1 MPLSPHPMP
10 LPPQLINV
18 YLMQQ
23 PTDYHSLPVWR
34 RFLLGALF
42 AECLYLHLAY
52 FFSCM
57 CALNVVLFADA
68 VEAWPEP
75 FNRPFAATSPVS
87 HSRDRPAA
95 HVPSDQTGR
104 GQDRPRGL

>member
-1 MPLSPHPMP
+1 MAACDALTPTLSIPYAS
-10 LPPQLINV
+10 LPQLINV

-23 PTDYHSLPVWR
+23 PTDYHSLPIWR

-87 HSRDRPAA
+87 
-95 HVPSDQTGR
+95 QQG
-104 GQDRPRGL
+104 